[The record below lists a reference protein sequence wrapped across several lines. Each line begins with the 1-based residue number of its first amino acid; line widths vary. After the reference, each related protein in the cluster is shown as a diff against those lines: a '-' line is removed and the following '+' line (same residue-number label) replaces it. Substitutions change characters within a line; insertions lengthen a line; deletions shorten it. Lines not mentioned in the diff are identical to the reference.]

1 MSNLSQSKEL
11 ELINN
16 YVIKEEDLVKVV
28 NAKVKGGTLRKG
40 IVLFLLKYLYRNSYG
55 DVLASDV
62 RNEFNYEYPMH
73 LTDNLNIPVSDY
85 GFINKDTYKT
95 FLDMT
100 NEEQEEQE
108 EIDYINIPFNLE
120 EIRKIDLIKYI
131 ENQLEDINQNQ
142 YSDFDLVEICHSKDL
157 FTKYYTSKMSEDYT
171 TELTLL
177 ESGKNERIKKSKIP
191 KRESGIPPIKE
202 YGKTKNLPIK
212 LVKLG
217 KEYYIEGT
225 DYTLLDDKVRY

>member
-1 MSNLSQSKEL
+1 MSNLSLSKEL

-16 YVIKEEDLVKVV
+16 YVIKEEDLVKIV
-28 NAKVKGGTLRKG
+28 NAKVMGGTLRKG

-85 GFINKDTYKT
+85 GFINKETHKT
-95 FLDMT
+95 FLDNT
-100 NEEQEEQE
+100 KEEE
-108 EIDYINIPFNLE
+108 DYTNIPFNLDD
-120 EIRKIDLIKYI
+120 IRKRDIIKYI
-131 ENQLEDINQNQ
+131 EKQIGDINQNQ

-157 FTKYYTSKMSEDYT
+157 FTKYYTLKMSEDYFN
-171 TELTLL
+171 ELSIL
-177 ESGKNERIKKSKIP
+177 ERETNGSIKKSKTP
-191 KRESGIPPIKE
+191 KRLSGIPPNKE

-225 DYTLLDDKVRY
+225 DYTLLGDKVRY